1 MGRKEENI
9 KKAQALLHLKD
20 RIRNIGTAAHI
31 DHGKCL
37 SAESRAWVN
46 GRWVRAGDLWSQFAD
61 RRPVPNEYGADVRD
75 VRSDSLWTQ
84 SLDLSSGATRFAQI
98 THMWRLRATEPL
110 LEIESRDGR
119 RVKTTPE
126 HPFVVA
132 SGDGLAYREAK
143 GLRRGDILAVP
154 RRLLS
159 RGDQDE
165 DWGSLRE
172 AIVRKLAADPRF
184 RFELKPDA
192 QDRLGVADL
201 IDGIGL
207 LRLSRTLRI
216 PLADLCAAIDF
227 VSVRF
232 QGHRGRLSQKVR
244 LPRRE
249 EMESFFW
256 LVGLLYGDGD
266 GQVRIHM
273 TDEEMLER
281 ARQVMHQLTGRASIS
296 RHSRAPFLNP
306 GSSTFIKLLQVAF
319 GYPPK
324 RKAWSIRLPDLLHV
338 APLPVAAAFIQGY
351 FDADGT
357 VEKARS
363 AVSATSVSEEFLDE
377 LQLLLLRFGVRSIFL
392 RRQGKN
398 TLYISGR
405 QNLARMP
412 QFSDPEKAA
421 LQKELESKSG
431 TSYAVDLLP
440 VDLKRLGR
448 GGWKSR
454 FYASAGQRPSAVSL
468 MSMAGLDLTSVK
480 PLLSEDLA
488 FVEVK
493 AIRSAK
499 AEWVYDFSVPGPQ
512 NFVAEGLF
520 IHNTTLSDSLI
531 AGAGMISEELAGQQ
545 LFMDYDEQEQARGIT
560 INAAIAS
567 MVHDF
572 EGGQYLIN
580 LIDTPGHVDFGGDV
594 TRAMRAIDGVIILV
608 DSVEGIMPQTETVIR
623 QALKERV
630 RPALFINKVD
640 RLVNE
645 LKISPDQ
652 MQQRFTKIITEVNN
666 RIRKW
671 LPEDMGEK
679 WMVHVEAGSVAFG
692 SAYHKWA
699 LSVPFMKKS
708 GITFK
713 DVYKHCQDGTMKEL
727 AKKAPL
733 HSVVL
738 NMVIR
743 HLPNPLEAQKIR
755 IPIIWK
761 GDMESP
767 VGKAML
773 SVDENGPVGF
783 MVTKI
788 IVDPQAGEVAAG
800 RLFSGKVRRGQELWV
815 IGMPKPQRA
824 QTVAMIV
831 GPDRIPVDE
840 IDAGN
845 VVAVVGLKDAIAG
858 STVSDDK
865 EMQTFEKIVHYS
877 DPVVTIA
884 VEAKSTS
891 DLPRLVEALRLI
903 AKADPSIVVE
913 INQET
918 GEHLIS
924 GMGELHLEITIYRVQ
939 NDYKIP
945 VTTSPPIVVYREG
958 VRATGGPFE
967 GKSPNKH
974 NRFYMEVEP
983 LEDKIV
989 QAIRAG
995 EIASGQRIKDSKALA
1010 KKLEELGMDR
1020 NESKNVVWIH
1030 DTNMLIDATKG
1041 IQYLHETMELIKE
1054 AYIEAMSKG
1063 PLAGEKAMGLKVR
1076 LVDAKLHEDSVHRG
1090 PAQVIPAARSS
1101 IYGAMVQGGR
1111 SLLEPIQ
1118 KVFINVP
1125 QDFMGAALGEI
1136 QSRRGV
1142 IEDINQEG
1150 EITVI
1155 HAKAPV
1161 AEMFGFASAIR
1172 SATQGRALWSTENSG
1187 FEPVPPNLQPEV
1199 VRAIR
1204 TRKGLPPEPY
1214 DEAYYAA

>member
-1 MGRKEENI
+1 M
-9 KKAQALLHLKD
+9 
-20 RIRNIGTAAHI
+20 
-31 DHGKCL
+31 
-37 SAESRAWVN
+37 
-46 GRWVRAGDLWSQFAD
+46 
-61 RRPVPNEYGADVRD
+61 
-75 VRSDSLWTQ
+75 
-84 SLDLSSGATRFAQI
+84 
-98 THMWRLRATEPL
+98 
-110 LEIESRDGR
+110 
-119 RVKTTPE
+119 
-126 HPFVVA
+126 
-132 SGDGLAYREAK
+132 
-143 GLRRGDILAVP
+143 
-154 RRLLS
+154 
-159 RGDQDE
+159 
-165 DWGSLRE
+165 
-172 AIVRKLAADPRF
+172 
-184 RFELKPDA
+184 
-192 QDRLGVADL
+192 
-201 IDGIGL
+201 
-207 LRLSRTLRI
+207 
-216 PLADLCAAIDF
+216 
-227 VSVRF
+227 
-232 QGHRGRLSQKVR
+232 
-244 LPRRE
+244 
-249 EMESFFW
+249 
-256 LVGLLYGDGD
+256 
-266 GQVRIHM
+266 
-273 TDEEMLER
+273 ER

-377 LQLLLLRFGVRSIFL
+377 LQLLLLRFGVRSIL
-392 RRQGKN
+392 MRKRGKN
-398 TLYISGR
+398 TVYISGR
-405 QNLARMP
+405 KNLARMP
-412 QFSDPEKAA
+412 QFSDPEKAE
-421 LQKELESKSG
+421 LQKRLELKSG
-431 TSYAVDLLP
+431 TSYVVDLLP
-440 VDLKRLGR
+440 VDWKRLAPND
-448 GGWKSR
+448 WKSR
-454 FYASAGQRPSAVSL
+454 FYSTARQQPSAQSL
-468 MSMAGLDLTSVK
+468 LTMDDVDLSSADVF
-480 PLLSEDLA
+480 LSEELA

-493 AIRSAK
+493 AVRTSA

-608 DSVEGIMPQTETVIR
+608 DAVEGIMPQTETVIR

-645 LKISPDQ
+645 LKISPEQ

-692 SAYHKWA
+692 SAFHKWA

-713 DVYKHCQDGTMKEL
+713 DVYKHCQEGTMKEL

-733 HSVVL
+733 HNVVL

-743 HLPNPLEAQKIR
+743 HLPNPLEAQKVR

-761 GDMESP
+761 GDLSSP
-767 VGKAML
+767 VGKAMME
-773 SVDENGPVGF
+773 VNENGPVGY

-788 IVDPQAGEVAAG
+788 IVDPQAG
-800 RLFSGKVRRGQELWV
+800 
-815 IGMPKPQRA
+815 
-824 QTVAMIV
+824 
-831 GPDRIPVDE
+831 
-840 IDAGN
+840 
-845 VVAVVGLKDAIAG
+845 
-858 STVSDDK
+858 
-865 EMQTFEKIVHYS
+865 
-877 DPVVTIA
+877 
-884 VEAKSTS
+884 
-891 DLPRLVEALRLI
+891 LI
-903 AKADPSIVVE
+903 AKADPSIEVE
-913 INQET
+913 LNQET

-958 VRATGGPFE
+958 VAGKGGPFE

-995 EIASGQRIKDSKALA
+995 EIASGQRIKDSKVLA
-1010 KKLEELGMDR
+1010 KKLEELAMDP

-1041 IQYLHETMELIKE
+1041 IQHLHETMELIKE
-1054 AYIEAMSKG
+1054 ADIEAMGKG

-1111 SLLEPIQ
+1111 ILLEPIQ

-1161 AEMFGFASAIR
+1161 AEMFRFAYAIR

-1187 FEPVPPNLQPEV
+1187 FEPDRCP
-1199 VRAIR
+1199 RSSAR
-1204 TRKGLPPEPY
+1204 
-1214 DEAYYAA
+1214 